1 MSNKQSQTV
10 TNGYSGFNPDK
21 PMLDSLR
28 KGDRKSLSAFYDRYA
43 PMLLSVATRYVGNVQ
58 DAEDVLQESL
68 IRILKAL
75 DTFKPEREGSFE
87 AWIKKIVVNLSLNFL
102 RKHAKMKF
110 VNGTEIN
117 MALTHQDADWEVPDP
132 LTMPDPETVVA
143 FITQL
148 PEGYRTVLNLY
159 VFENYSHKQ
168 IATEL
173 GISENTSKSQ
183 LSKARN
189 LLRKKLFNQITP
201 QQLVEYEKY
210 R

>member
-1 MSNKQSQTV
+1 MSKKQAVANKDD
-10 TNGYSGFNPDK
+10 SGFKPDK

-58 DAEDVLQESL
+58 DAEDILQESL
-68 IRILKAL
+68 IRIFKAL
-75 DTFKPEREGSFE
+75 DTFKPGHEGSFE
-87 AWIKKIVVNLSLNFL
+87 AWAKRIVVNLSLNFL
-102 RKHAKMKF
+102 RKHNRMKF
-110 VNGTEIN
+110 VNGSEID
-117 MALTHQDADWEVPDP
+117 MAMNQQNDPWEVSDP
-132 LTMPDPETVVA
+132 ETMPDPETVIA
-143 FITQL
+143 FITAL

-168 IATEL
+168 IGSEL

-189 LLRKKLFNQITP
+189 LLRKKINNQLTP
-201 QQLVEYEKY
+201 QHHVEYEQP